1 MRKLLLLD
9 ADVVID
15 FHTLGLPGPLDLK
28 TVRQFCFE
36 KADLYQ
42 RFNICIDNVSI
53 LRYIA

>member
-15 FHTLGLPGPLDLK
+15 LHTLGLPGPLDLK

-36 KADLYQ
+36 KADHY
-42 RFNICIDNVSI
+42 
-53 LRYIA
+53 